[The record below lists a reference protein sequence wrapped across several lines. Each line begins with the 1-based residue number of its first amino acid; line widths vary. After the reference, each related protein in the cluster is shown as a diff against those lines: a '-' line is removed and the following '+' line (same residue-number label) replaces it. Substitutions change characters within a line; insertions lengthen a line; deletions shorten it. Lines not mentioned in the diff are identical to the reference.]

1 MNSTRAKA
9 RRAVLSVGWLWASPL
24 ALGAVATGGVAA
36 VVLERAIAAIAES
49 EDVRSEIHALA
60 ARLAAES
67 AASDY
72 VATGGATVAH
82 TLDAGNGLLV
92 QTSISPMAD
101 GAQLR
106 LSATVAEQSFQFL
119 FRQLAGGTPVAFGRP
134 LTLGPETEVPPDWIA
149 GNEIVREVPPS
160 FAEGAN
166 TGAIDA
172 AGTVAVVD
180 AGLALLRLP
189 AGTDRA
195 DFVLGGGRAQRTPNI
210 PECGVV
216 HVFGNLWVD
225 CTGVPL
231 ELSLSR
237 DLTVV
242 VHGNVYLG
250 RSVLVS
256 GPGHLTIAAAADGG
270 TSFVDKDGNGRWS
283 PGEVLLGTAAFSGP
297 VEGAG
302 NVYLGLPRE
311 PAQPIDLQV
320 GILVAGALHIGAE
333 EARVHGPLVLAGA
346 GVQLGRGAGQLVCT
360 GTRLPSLRRSALPG
374 FAAIGNPRPG
384 PLLPLH
390 EEPLYPAAPPR

>member
-1 MNSTRAKA
+1 M
-9 RRAVLSVGWLWASPL
+9 LGLGWLWASPL
-24 ALGAVATGGVAA
+24 AIGAVATGGVAA
-36 VVLERAIAAIAES
+36 IVLERAIAALAES
-49 EDVRSEIHALA
+49 ADVRSEIHALA

-67 AASDY
+67 AAIDY
-72 VATGGATVAH
+72 VATGGAAVEH

-101 GAQLR
+101 SAQLR
-106 LSATVAEQSFQFL
+106 LSARVSEQSFEFL
-119 FRQLAGGTPVAFGRP
+119 FSQLAGGAPVAFGRP
-134 LTLGPETEVPPDWIA
+134 LTVGPDSVVPPDWIA
-149 GNEIVREVPPS
+149 GNEVVREVPPS
-160 FAEGAN
+160 IADGTNA
-166 TGAIDA
+166 GAIDA
-172 AGTVAVVD
+172 AGAVSVTD

-225 CTGVPL
+225 STGAPL
-231 ELSLSR
+231 ELSLRR
-237 DLTVV
+237 DLTIV

-256 GPGHLTIAAAADGG
+256 GPGHLTIATAGDGG

-283 PGEVLLGTAAFSGP
+283 PGEVLLGADAFSGP

-302 NVYLGLPRE
+302 NVYLGMPRE
-311 PAQPIDLQV
+311 PAQPIDLQL
-320 GILVAGALHIGAE
+320 GMLVTGALHVGAE
-333 EARVHGPLVLAGA
+333 VAQVHGPLVLAGA
-346 GVQLGRGAGQLVCT
+346 GVQLGRGTGQLVCT

-374 FAAIGNPRPG
+374 FAAIGSPRPG

-390 EEPLYPAAPPR
+390 EEPLYPAAPAR